1 MIKHVNLQLFAEGEP
16 AAHDMAP
23 AQDQTQATSIEPAQ
37 TGPSQQA
44 SSDPPVNPTQR
55 LMDLWD
61 KANSPEKADTP
72 QNQAPDQSAQDH
84 SQDQVQ
90 DQSQDQDGGQNQET
104 PDTPDQQAQQ
114 GKILN
119 KYNSVND
126 LVKAYQ
132 SMQSAWTRDRQ
143 TLLELQKAID
153 QLKQEKAGLEAKLQ
167 TPQQPQSEAEDNL
180 ANLSAEELLEK
191 FYEDPKSVLAKIA
204 ESVVE
209 SKIKPLESKLAPVV
223 EHTEVQMNLEK
234 WNNAVAELSA
244 VNPDMVDYIDTMKEY
259 IVENNLHDSKEP
271 QKVLRDAYSYA
282 KAKAFDTKIAEFT
295 AKIEQLEAQLKTAKE
310 DGVKEYLARIQNAN
324 SQVPKSIAG
333 NSNSGAPANPPV
345 SVKGK
350 PMSEIHKIAADFIF
364 GSQ

>member
-23 AQDQTQATSIEPAQ
+23 AQDQTQATSTEPAQ
-37 TGPSQQA
+37 TDPSQQA
-44 SSDPPVNPTQR
+44 SSDPPVNPIQR

-72 QNQAPDQSAQDH
+72 QNQ
-84 SQDQVQ
+84 
-90 DQSQDQDGGQNQET
+90 ET
-104 PDTPDQQAQQ
+104 PDTPDLQAQQ

-167 TPQQPQSEAEDNL
+167 TPQQLQSEAEDNL

-204 ESVVE
+204 ESAVE
-209 SKIKPLESKLAPVV
+209 SKIKPLESKLAPVM
-223 EHTEVQMNLEK
+223 EHTEAQMNLER

-244 VNPDMVDYIDTMKEY
+244 VNPDMVDYIDAMKEY

-295 AKIEQLEAQLKTAKE
+295 AKIEQLDAQLKTAKE

-350 PMSEIHKIAADFIF
+350 PMSEIHKMAADLIF
-364 GSQ
+364 GSH

>member
-37 TGPSQQA
+37 TDPSQQA

-72 QNQAPDQSAQDH
+72 RNQAPDQSAQDH

-153 QLKQEKAGLEAKLQ
+153 QLNQEKAGLEAKLQ
-167 TPQQPQSEAEDNL
+167 TPQQPQSEAEDDL

-191 FYEDPKSVLAKIA
+191 FYEDPKGVLAKIA
-204 ESVVE
+204 ESVAE

-244 VNPDMVDYIDTMKEY
+244 ANPDMVDYIDTMKEY

-295 AKIEQLEAQLKTAKE
+295 AKIEQLDAQLKTAKE

-333 NSNSGAPANPPV
+333 NSNSGAPANPPA

-350 PMSEIHKIAADFIF
+350 PMSEIHKMAADLIF
-364 GSQ
+364 GS

>member
-23 AQDQTQATSIEPAQ
+23 AQDQTQATSTEPAQ
-37 TGPSQQA
+37 TDPSQQA
-44 SSDPPVNPTQR
+44 SSDPPVNPIQR

-72 QNQAPDQSAQDH
+72 QNQETPDQSAQDH
-84 SQDQVQ
+84 SQDQ
-90 DQSQDQDGGQNQET
+90 DDGQNQET
-104 PDTPDQQAQQ
+104 PDTPDLQAQQ

-167 TPQQPQSEAEDNL
+167 TPQQLQSEAEDNL

-204 ESVVE
+204 ESAVE
-209 SKIKPLESKLAPVV
+209 SKIKPLESKLAPVM
-223 EHTEVQMNLEK
+223 EHTEAQMNLER

-244 VNPDMVDYIDTMKEY
+244 VNPDMVDYIDAMKEY

-295 AKIEQLEAQLKTAKE
+295 AKIEQLDAQLKTAKE

-350 PMSEIHKIAADFIF
+350 PMSEIHKMAADLIF
-364 GSQ
+364 GSH

>member
-1 MIKHVNLQLFAEGEP
+1 MIKHVNLQLL
-16 AAHDMAP
+16 
-23 AQDQTQATSIEPAQ
+23 QKR
-37 TGPSQQA
+37 TGGLTWHRAGPDAGNFDRTGTDGSFTA
-44 SSDPPVNPTQR
+44 GIVGSAGKSYKVDGRGIKPTHRRR
-55 LMDLWD
+55 LI
-61 KANSPEKADTP
+61 

-153 QLKQEKAGLEAKLQ
+153 QLNQEKAGLEAKLQ
-167 TPQQPQSEAEDNL
+167 TPQQPQSEAEDDL
-180 ANLSAEELLEK
+180 ANLSAEALLEK
-191 FYEDPKSVLAKIA
+191 FYEDPKGVLAKIA
-204 ESVVE
+204 ESVAE

-259 IVENNLHDSKEP
+259 IVENNLHDTRTSSAERC
-271 QKVLRDAYSYA
+271 LFLH
-282 KAKAFDTKIAEFT
+282 KAKAFDTK
-295 AKIEQLEAQLKTAKE
+295 
-310 DGVKEYLARIQNAN
+310 
-324 SQVPKSIAG
+324 
-333 NSNSGAPANPPV
+333 
-345 SVKGK
+345 
-350 PMSEIHKIAADFIF
+350 
-364 GSQ
+364 